1 MAVTQ
6 TTAVCPRCQQS
17 SHRIHSHYQRTVR
30 DLNWAD
36 YNVTLHL
43 SVRKFF
49 CDGVICPQ
57 RIFTERLPQLCAPYA
72 RRTQRLNQYFTGL
85 TLDLGGAAGARQAQR
100 NGYDISL
107 HTLLRA
113 LAKVPLPQP
122 THPRYLGVDDFA
134 FRKGQRYGTVIID
147 LERQRPIAL
156 LNDRT
161 AKSLADWLKDYPEI
175 QLVTRDRSQA
185 YRAGI
190 NQGAPQAMQVA
201 DRFHLLQNLAE
212 TLEVVF
218 KAHPNA
224 LQTADQQAW
233 SRRHPLTA
241 LRHDPQK
248 RQQRLARFQAVQQ
261 LQHQGYSL
269 VEIAQQTHLSVRTV
283 RRFLKHQQFPE
294 RKVRSDQGFS
304 PQLQPFQAL
313 LEKSWQQGERN
324 GRALFRQLQQHGYQG
339 SYRTIAR
346 FLQRLQR
353 PHHSSTETHSK
364 TTTRRVRRRSK
375 LTPRQ
380 AAFLLLRDPDKLSQ
394 RQQQQLTQLRQHPD
408 FALPLQWAQNFIDI
422 LRKQQ
427 GDRFDDWLHQVQDS
441 RIKPLIAFAK
451 SLKGD
456 YDAVLA
462 ALSSPFSNGPTEGHI
477 NKLKFIKRQMFGR
490 AGPQLLRKRF
500 LLAH

>member
-36 YNVTLHL
+36 YKVTLHL
-43 SVRKFF
+43 TVRKFF
-49 CDGVICPQ
+49 CNGVSCPQ

-85 TLDLGGAAGARQAQR
+85 TLDLGGAAGARQAQH

-122 THPRYLGVDDFA
+122 THPCYLGVDDFA

-147 LERQRPIAL
+147 HERQRPIAL
-156 LNDRT
+156 LHDRT
-161 AKSLADWLKDYPEI
+161 AKTLADWLKDYPEI

-190 NQGAPQAMQVA
+190 NQGAPQAVQVA

-218 KAHPNA
+218 KAHPKA
-224 LQTADQQAW
+224 LQAADHQAW

-248 RQQRLARFQAVQQ
+248 RPQRLARFQTVQQ
-261 LQHQGYSL
+261 LQHQG
-269 VEIAQQTHLSVRTV
+269 
-283 RRFLKHQQFPE
+283 
-294 RKVRSDQGFS
+294 
-304 PQLQPFQAL
+304 
-313 LEKSWQQGERN
+313 
-324 GRALFRQLQQHGYQG
+324 
-339 SYRTIAR
+339 
-346 FLQRLQR
+346 
-353 PHHSSTETHSK
+353 
-364 TTTRRVRRRSK
+364 
-375 LTPRQ
+375 
-380 AAFLLLRDPDKLSQ
+380 
-394 RQQQQLTQLRQHPD
+394 
-408 FALPLQWAQNFIDI
+408 
-422 LRKQQ
+422 
-427 GDRFDDWLHQVQDS
+427 
-441 RIKPLIAFAK
+441 
-451 SLKGD
+451 D
-456 YDAVLA
+456 YTKATL
-462 ALSSPFSNGPTEGHI
+462 
-477 NKLKFIKRQMFGR
+477 
-490 AGPQLLRKRF
+490 
-500 LLAH
+500 

>member
-1 MAVTQ
+1 MATTQ

-49 CDGVICPQ
+49 CDGVLCPQ

-156 LNDRT
+156 LNDRK
-161 AKSLADWLKDYPEI
+161 AKTLADWLKDYPEI

-190 NQGAPQAMQVA
+190 NQGAPQAVQIA

-218 KAHPNA
+218 KAHPNT
-224 LQTADQQAW
+224 LQTADHQAW

-241 LRHDPQK
+241 LKHDPQK

-269 VEIAQQTHLSVRTV
+269 VEIPQQTHLSVRTV
-283 RRFLKHQQFPE
+283 RRFLKH
-294 RKVRSDQGFS
+294 
-304 PQLQPFQAL
+304 
-313 LEKSWQQGERN
+313 
-324 GRALFRQLQQHGYQG
+324 QQHGYQG

-364 TTTRRVRRRSK
+364 TTRRRVRRRSK

-380 AAFLLLRDPDKLSQ
+380 AAFLVLKQPNKLTLK
-394 RQQQQLTQLRQHPD
+394 QQQQLTQLRQHSD

-427 GDRFDDWLHQVQDS
+427 GERLDDWLHQVQDS

-477 NKLKFIKRQMFGR
+477 NKLKMIKRQMFGR
-490 AGPQLLRKRF
+490 AGPQLLRKPL
-500 LLAH
+500 LLAN